1 MANIRILNYYHN
13 LTFGIEFS
21 TNPLHPQHTGMLK
34 PNQKICYLTK
44 SATLCSENQTLALP
58 YMKTVVYFTVNTLGS
73 LKGREIATQ
82 NANAITSSA
91 AVDKDQQAVQP
102 IKDQFR

>member
-1 MANIRILNYYHN
+1 
-13 LTFGIEFS
+13 
-21 TNPLHPQHTGMLK
+21 
-34 PNQKICYLTK
+34 
-44 SATLCSENQTLALP
+44 
-58 YMKTVVYFTVNTLGS
+58 MKTVVCFTVNTLGS